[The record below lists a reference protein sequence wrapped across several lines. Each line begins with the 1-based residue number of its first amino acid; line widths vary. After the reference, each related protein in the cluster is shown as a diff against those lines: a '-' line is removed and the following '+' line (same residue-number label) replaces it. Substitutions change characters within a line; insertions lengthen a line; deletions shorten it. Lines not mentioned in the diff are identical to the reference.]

1 MKISVIG
8 AAGTLG
14 SCTTYSL
21 IIRKLADE
29 VVMIDAAEG
38 PLKGHWMDLETV
50 GRTLDINVIKG
61 TYEDMRGSDIVVMV
75 ASAPSGAIK
84 SRSELLPG
92 SIPTVKAN
100 VEKINQ
106 FCPDAI
112 VIMETNPVD
121 PFNYFAYLMSKD
133 KDRRKYIG
141 YSLNDTIRLRMWA
154 AQALKVK
161 TSRVDGIVIGE
172 HGGSQVMLFSSLKL
186 DGKPVKL
193 DEATKAHIREQPPIM
208 LNDFETLIPKRTAGW
223 TSGMGTAI
231 VVEAIKNNSQAVIPC
246 NTVLQ
251 GEYGLRGLS
260 MTMPA
265 IVGKRGIQG
274 VKVYDLAP
282 DEQEGLKKTVET
294 LNPFMRYVEEYL
306 KNNQ

>member
-1 MKISVIG
+1 MKIAVIG

-14 SCTTYSL
+14 SCSAYTL
-21 IIRKLADE
+21 VMNKLADE
-29 VVMIDAAEG
+29 ILMIDVFEPA
-38 PLKGHWMDLETV
+38 LKGHWMDLETV
-50 GRTLDINVIKG
+50 GKTLDINVIKG
-61 TYEDMRGSDIVVMV
+61 TYEDLTGSDIVVMV
-75 ASAPSGAIK
+75 ASAPSGAVK

-92 SIPTVKAN
+92 SMPTVKAN

-106 FCPDAI
+106 YCPDSI

-141 YSLNDTIRLRMWA
+141 YSLNDTIRFKMWA

-172 HGGSQVMLFSSLKL
+172 HGHSQVMLFSTLKL
-186 DGKPVKL
+186 DGKAVKL

-208 LNDFETLIPKRTAGW
+208 LNDFETLIPRRTAGW
-223 TSGMGTAI
+223 TSGMGTAT
-231 VVEAIKNNSQAVIPC
+231 VVEAIKNNSRAVIPC

-251 GEYGLRGLS
+251 GEYGLKGLS

-265 IVGKRGIQG
+265 IVGKRGIEG
-274 VKVYDLAP
+274 VKVYDLAL
-282 DEQEGLKKTVET
+282 DEQEGLKKTVEI

-306 KNNQ
+306 NKK